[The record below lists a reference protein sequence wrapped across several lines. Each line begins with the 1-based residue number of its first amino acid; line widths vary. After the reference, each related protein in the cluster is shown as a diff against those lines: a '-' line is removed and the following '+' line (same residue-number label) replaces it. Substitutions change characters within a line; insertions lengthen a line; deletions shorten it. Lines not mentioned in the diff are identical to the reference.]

1 MDVTGEHLDSALGP
15 LGWLRGGPGL
25 WEMRDPREGAW
36 HFASRGW
43 YGLWGRGRRIVS
55 QILTPWVRDGGKA
68 SEEEVCRPGSTQ
80 EPSLLLQSGT
90 RALLHTLYPHGWGSR
105 FIEPGW

>member
-1 MDVTGEHLDSALGP
+1 MDVTGEHLDSASGP

-43 YGLWGRGRRIVS
+43 YRLWGRGEEDSFSDLDPMGQR
-55 QILTPWVRDGGKA
+55 WGK
-68 SEEEVCRPGSTQ
+68 S
-80 EPSLLLQSGT
+80 
-90 RALLHTLYPHGWGSR
+90 
-105 FIEPGW
+105 F